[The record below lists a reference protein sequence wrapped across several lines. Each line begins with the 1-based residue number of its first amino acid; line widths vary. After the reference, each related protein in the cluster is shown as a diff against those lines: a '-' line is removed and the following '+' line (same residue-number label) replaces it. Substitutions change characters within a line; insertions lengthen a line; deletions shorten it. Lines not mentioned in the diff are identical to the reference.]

1 MSLVSTGF
9 LVFLLV
15 GVIVYYLIPKKAQW
29 AWLLILS
36 YAYYLCSGYKTV
48 VFILLTTIVTFTSGI
63 LLERTEDNLDKSLK
77 ADGLAREDKKALKEK
92 AKTYK
97 KRVVVLALLLVFGVL
112 AVVKYHNFAI
122 ENVNGIIK
130 AFGGNGRIS
139 TFTLLLPLGIS
150 FYSFQSISYV
160 IDVYRGKVKACNN
173 IFKYALFVSYFP
185 QITQGPIGRY
195 DRLAPQFLAEHKYD
209 LAVIQHGLQRMAW
222 GLFKKF
228 IIADRAGVVSDLV
241 FNNPGQYHGIYVII
255 GVLAYCA
262 QLYGDFAGGID
273 MVMGASEMFGIHLDD
288 NFRQPFF
295 SHSIGEFW
303 RRWHITLGTWMKD
316 YIFYPMSLSKGMN
329 KLSKWGKKHLG
340 NHLGRTLPICF
351 ANLVIFFIVGI
362 WHGAE
367 VRYIAYGLYN
377 GIIIAFSNLCEP
389 IYKKGLEKFH
399 INGDGRGWKIF
410 KIIRTFILVN
420 IGWIFDCCA
429 LGMRTAVKMMTE
441 MFTKLNVQLLTWD
454 IFKQFELKP
463 KDYIVIAVGCV
474 VIFIVGIFKEKGI
487 KIRETIAS
495 KPLAVRWLLYYG
507 IIILALLFG
516 YTDSGSSGFMYAAF

>member
-1 MSLVSTGF
+1 MSFISAGF
-9 LVFLLV
+9 LFT
-15 GVIVYYLIPKKAQW
+15 IMITAFIYYLMPKKYQW
-29 AWLLILS
+29 VVLLIMSFAFYATYGIKYMGYIIFTIISS
-36 YAYYLCSGYKTV
+36 YIFTIKMEACVDKKNRRRLLIACLLCN
-48 VFILLTTIVTFTSGI
+48 FGI
-63 LLERTEDNLDKSLK
+63 LTGMKYINFFISNIN
-77 ADGLAREDKKALKEK
+77 AVGALFGST
-92 AKTYK
+92 AKLPGFK
-97 KRVVVLALLLVFGVL
+97 
-112 AVVKYHNFAI
+112 
-122 ENVNGIIK
+122 IIM
-130 AFGGNGRIS
+130 
-139 TFTLLLPLGIS
+139 PLGIS
-150 FYSFQSISYV
+150 FYTFQTMSYV
-160 IDVYRGKVKACNN
+160 IDVYQKKYEAQKN
-173 IFKYALFVSYFP
+173 IFKLALFTAFLP
-185 QITQGPIGRY
+185 QLLQGPIGRY
-195 DRLAPQFLAEHKYD
+195 DRLAPQFFEGHDFDIKN
-209 LAVIQHGLQRMAW
+209 VEFGMQRMAW
-222 GLFKKF
+222 GLAKKL
-228 IIADRAGVVSDLV
+228 ILADRAYVAANTVFSSLNTYSGVHIV
-241 FNNPGQYHGIYVII
+241 FALLLFSIYV
-255 GVLAYCA
+255 YC
-262 QLYGDFAGGID
+262 DFAGGMDLVI
-273 MVMGASEMFGIHLDD
+273 GASEIFGIHLDE
-288 NFRQPFF
+288 NFRQPYF
-295 SHSIGEFW
+295 SKNLGEFW
-303 RRWHITLGTWMKD
+303 RRWHISLGTWMKD